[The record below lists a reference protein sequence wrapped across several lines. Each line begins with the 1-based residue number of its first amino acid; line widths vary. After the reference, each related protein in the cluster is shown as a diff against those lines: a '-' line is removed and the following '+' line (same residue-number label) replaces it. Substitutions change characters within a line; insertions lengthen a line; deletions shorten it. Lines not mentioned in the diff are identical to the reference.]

1 MTPSF
6 LCCCCTKQWL
16 KGSPGS
22 TAAGL
27 GTKRISVLKN
37 GIESASILLSIM
49 TFPGVDRRVISEDC
63 IEACIALIRNHLS
76 KNITP
81 AINNTG
87 HINKTQSKVET
98 AIDPSPPKKQKRS
111 PMKDEKG
118 NHHLMRS
125 LKQVYKHII
134 MYSNL
139 FLDLMERI
147 DVMVQSISLD
157 DQPLLTLATTALSV
171 FAIEPPSASQHAEAG
186 LYRLLHVASI
196 GIITTIFQ
204 KYPQHRTILIED
216 LFPLMLKLPS
226 SKKTLRTFSIHNES
240 DLSRLSI
247 RRVLF
252 PSDSGENHKCI
263 QAISALILS
272 LVQCCVQM
280 PTFQTDEATNELPK
294 LTSGLGQCQSVCN
307 FFVSQLVQRCA
318 RKGEDGGASEYRPI
332 LGNLVD
338 DMLLL
343 LLSPDYPGA
352 GVLLLTLNRILSNDV
367 LKVSSVT
374 TKSSNSVE
382 STYLS
387 TAFDV
392 LGKISAAS
400 ARILTAYKA
409 SPVKISAGDK
419 ENKSVNNDT
428 IENSCHCGRPSL
440 VHAFMINC
448 DSCHDWYHGECVGIT
463 KDNISRVWIC
473 DDCRL
478 RQMVVEETRAFAERS
493 RRHQLKGFSG
503 GSDCISDTHI
513 FRQLLLNHLT
523 GQVIMSKSLAVQFAR
538 QMHLAQWIEE
548 LNATK
553 PTESENDG
561 SAIVRRLLSDHFLE
575 QWDGPL
581 ASQRDKSDFAV
592 GGSSRRCLNKEG
604 NVRLMLNLTATKSG
618 LVLSFPRQLGLL
630 IQLMADE
637 GQVSVRKLSVKA
649 ISQVSCD

>member
-1 MTPSF
+1 M
-6 LCCCCTKQWL
+6 
-16 KGSPGS
+16 
-22 TAAGL
+22 
-27 GTKRISVLKN
+27 KRIAVLKN

-49 TFPGVDRRVISEDC
+49 TFPGVDRRVTSEDC

-87 HINKTQSKVET
+87 HIITTQSKAENAT
-98 AIDPSPPKKQKRS
+98 DPSPPKKQKRS
-111 PMKDEKG
+111 PMKGENVDQR
-118 NHHLMRS
+118 LMRS
-125 LKQVYKHII
+125 LKQVYKHIV

-139 FLDLMERI
+139 FLDLIERM
-147 DVMVQSISLD
+147 DVTIQSISLED
-157 DQPLLTLATTALSV
+157 RPLLTLATTALSV
-171 FAIEPPSASQHAEAG
+171 FAMEPPYASQHAEAG
-186 LYRLLHVASI
+186 LCRLLHGASI
-196 GIITTIFQ
+196 GLITTIFQ
-204 KYPQHRTILIED
+204 KYPQHQIILIED

-226 SKKTLRTFSIHNES
+226 SKKSLRTFSLHTES
-240 DLSRLSI
+240 DVSGLSI

-252 PSDSGENHKCI
+252 PSDSCQNRQCI
-263 QAISALILS
+263 QAISALILA

-280 PTFQTDEATNELPK
+280 PTFQTDEATKELPK
-294 LTSGLGQCQSVCN
+294 LKSGLDQCQSVCN
-307 FFVSQLVQRCA
+307 FFASQLLQRCA

-352 GVLLLTLNRILSNDV
+352 GMLLLTLNRILSYEV
-367 LKVSSVT
+367 LKVSSIT
-374 TKSSNSVE
+374 TKSSSSVE

-392 LGKISAAS
+392 LGKISAAT

-409 SPVKISAGDK
+409 NPLKISARDK

-440 VHAFMINC
+440 VHAFMLNC

-463 KDNISRVWIC
+463 KDNVSHVWIC

-478 RQMVVEETRAFAERS
+478 RQMVIEETRAFAERS
-493 RRHQLKGFSG
+493 RRHKLEGFSD

-523 GQVIMSKSLAVQFAR
+523 EQVVTSNSPAVQFAR
-538 QMHLAQWIEE
+538 KMHLAQWIEE
-548 LNATK
+548 LGATK
-553 PTESENDG
+553 YTESENDG
-561 SAIVRRLLSDHFLE
+561 STIVRRLLCDHFLE

-581 ASQRDKSDFAV
+581 ASQRDTSDSAV

-604 NVRLMLNLTATKSG
+604 NVRLMLNLAATKSG

-630 IQLMADE
+630 VQLMADE

-649 ISQVSCD
+649 ISQASCGL